1 MKTPL
6 ALFLVSTTLALS
18 GCVSLLPDPPPPPR
32 LYPLEASQTA
42 GVQGLVVDAVASVAA
57 PTGPQVLMGD
67 AIVWRSNDTL
77 AYMGGAAWPGRAPDL
92 LQAMLA
98 QTITRQGRLT
108 AGVRAGEGLR
118 GDVEVRWDLIA
129 FEIVEQGADL
139 DARFAAHVRIMQPR
153 GRSLLHSEIVD
164 VSVPLQSRNGAV
176 AAAALARAAQDAC
189 AEIAAMAADAAA
201 NMALRAPDVAE
212 DAGGR

>member
-6 ALFLVSTTLALS
+6 ALLLVSTTLALS
-18 GCVSLLPDPPPPPR
+18 GCVSLLPEPPPPPR
-32 LYPLEASQTA
+32 LYPLEASRSVESAQ
-42 GVQGLVVDAVASVAA
+42 GVAIAAVASVAP

-67 AIVWRSNDTL
+67 GIVWRSEGSL
-77 AYMGGAAWPGRAPDL
+77 AFMGGAAWPGRTPDL

-129 FEIVEQGADL
+129 FEVVEEGGAL
-139 DARFAAHVRIMQPR
+139 EARFAAHVRVVRSR
-153 GRSLLHSEIVD
+153 GRDLLRSEIVD
-164 VSVPLQSRNGAV
+164 LSVPLRTRNGA
-176 AAAALARAAQDAC
+176 AAAEALARAAQEGC
-189 AEIAAMAADAAA
+189 ARIAAMTADAAQTLEA
-201 NMALRAPDVAE
+201 AP
-212 DAGGR
+212 AGEE